1 MEGDIRMKTI
11 RESRFLQASLPIQ
24 FTGIF
29 QAYIEIIYKDEPGE
43 VLCENI
49 SIETQD
55 NMNFKVL
62 KVIFVSSQK

>member
-11 RESRFLQASLPIQ
+11 RESRFLQARLPIR

-62 KVIFVSSQK
+62 KMIFVTSQK